1 MPLWKRLVLINASAG
16 AGFALIL
23 SLIFGGYVWYTSSP
37 KPWNKNAIKASF
49 HHLGTE
55 GENNNIVFHYILENK
70 TSSDFRMGDDSG
82 AIIMGK
88 AHVEQSLIQDDQYFK
103 IHYPVFPVFIPAKQR
118 AVFAIR
124 VRHAYAPERLP
135 ADSFSNDKDKDIFDS
150 SRKTITVPVEEL
162 FRNDKQKDIFDRVAE
177 EQKRLAA
184 DYFSNDKN
192 KSKLDPSGEELAAY
206 VNKELTNLGGFVL
219 FDNENRYQ
227 IDFPRGW

>member
-1 MPLWKRLVLINASAG
+1 MPLWKRLVLISASAG
-16 AGFALIL
+16 AGFALML

-55 GENNNIVFHYILENK
+55 GENNNIVFHYLLENR

-82 AIIMGK
+82 VIIMGK
-88 AHVEQSLIQDDQYFK
+88 AHVEQSLLRDDLYFK
-103 IHYPVFPVFIPAKQR
+103 IHYPAFPVFIPAKQR
-118 AVFAIR
+118 AFFAIR
-124 VRHAYAPERLP
+124 VRHSYIPERLP
-135 ADSFSNDKDKDIFDS
+135 ADFSSNDKDIFDS

-162 FRNDKQKDIFDRVAE
+162 FSNDKDIFDRVAE
-177 EQKRLAA
+177 EQKRIAA

-219 FDNENRYQ
+219 FDKENHYQ
-227 IDFPRGW
+227 IDFPKGW